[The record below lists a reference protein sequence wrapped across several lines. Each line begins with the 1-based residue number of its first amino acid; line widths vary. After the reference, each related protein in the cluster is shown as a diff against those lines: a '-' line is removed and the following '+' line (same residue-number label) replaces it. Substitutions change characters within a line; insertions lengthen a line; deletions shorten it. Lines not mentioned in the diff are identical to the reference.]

1 MECPS
6 VVLLCLLYFWNN
18 WSSAVGGS
26 STEQVLPQHQ
36 WKYIILIVSISFS
49 VINYVPKGKSMEKK
63 CNLYLNKHNR
73 LCNCISIFLLL
84 NNKIYFNP
92 LMSTHLVHYI
102 DTCIAVLHF
111 SSENSISRLRTLNFS
126 SFVIKINE
134 NHISFKLNITYKAL
148 HFQH

>member
-1 MECPS
+1 
-6 VVLLCLLYFWNN
+6 
-18 WSSAVGGS
+18 
-26 STEQVLPQHQ
+26 
-36 WKYIILIVSISFS
+36 
-49 VINYVPKGKSMEKK
+49 
-63 CNLYLNKHNR
+63 
-73 LCNCISIFLLL
+73 
-84 NNKIYFNP
+84 
-92 LMSTHLVHYI
+92 MSTHLVHYI